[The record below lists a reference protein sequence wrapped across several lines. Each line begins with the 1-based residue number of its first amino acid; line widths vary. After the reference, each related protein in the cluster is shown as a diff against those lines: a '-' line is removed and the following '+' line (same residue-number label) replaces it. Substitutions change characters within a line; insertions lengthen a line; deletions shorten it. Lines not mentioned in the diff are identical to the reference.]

1 MGFNFGAFLGGAAD
15 QIVKDLDEQEKEVKL
30 RTRTILDRQ
39 IAETATNRKE
49 YKANKKKVTEQLN
62 ALIPLLGDD
71 KNAIAKARSIVAGGD
86 NHFNFM
92 FNTLQKHALN
102 GGDASTI
109 YKYTPNKDEVGFKN
123 VAQATDSLVQ
133 MANVPAPTFG
143 TQTDNMFGLSM
154 GNVYQKARK
163 QFEEAGVL
171 DPEQKGDLLPAT
183 YGTGQ
188 LDLGALSQDAK
199 SLDQLEANAF
209 RDRGKAK
216 PGTPEYDAANAKLEE
231 IKKYK
236 TESSVN
242 YQIAKLTAE
251 TKDKPSLSGYTTI
264 HTKGLARI
272 QKRYESAQVIFNG
285 KTITD
290 PEEKAKALQE
300 ETKQYNKNFIKGLI
314 RNGYDSNAKDLI
326 SSTPELAEL
335 ENEVVNEMEE
345 AIIGKKNKE
354 KQQTAF
360 TNQVNNAKSAGTP
373 SAYLNSLPNKG
384 KNISKEALK
393 QVLKEAYPNEDIDKL
408 LG

>member
-15 QIVKDLDEQEKEVKL
+15 QIVKGIDEQEKEVKL

-39 IAETATNRKE
+39 IAETAANRKE

-62 ALIPLLGDD
+62 ALIPLFGDD
-71 KNAIAKARSIVAGGD
+71 KNAIAKARSIVSGGD
-86 NHFNFM
+86 SHFNFM
-92 FNTLQKHALN
+92 FNTLQKHAIN

-123 VAQATDSLVQ
+123 VEQATDSLVQ
-133 MANVPAPTFG
+133 MANIPAPTFG
-143 TQTDNMFGLSM
+143 KQTDNIFGISM

-163 QFEEAGVL
+163 EFEEAGVL
-171 DPEQKGDLLPAT
+171 DPEQKSDLLPAT

-209 RDRGKAK
+209 RDRSKAQ

-231 IKKYK
+231 IKTYK
-236 TESSVN
+236 TESSIN
-242 YQIAKLTAE
+242 YQIAKLTAD

-272 QKRYESAQVIFNG
+272 QKKYEQVQVIFNG
-285 KTITD
+285 KTIID

-314 RNGYDSNAKDLI
+314 RNGYDSNAQDLI
-326 SSTPELAEL
+326 ASTPELSEL

-345 AIIGKKNKE
+345 AIMGKE
-354 KQQTAF
+354 KSSAF
-360 TNQVNNAKSAGTP
+360 TNQVNSAKSAGTP